1 MKESTFVAFVLPRK
15 RCSPKEA
22 TASFLGAYLSTGALH
37 DGYSVIFKLQ
47 CRRLA
52 PNMDRPVQL
61 SSFANSFLPIH
72 MLPIMPPR

>member
-1 MKESTFVAFVLPRK
+1 MLPTK
-15 RCSPKEA
+15 RGSPKEA
-22 TASFLGAYLSTGALH
+22 TASFLGAHLSTGALR
-37 DGYSVIFKLQ
+37 DGTFVTGKFQ
-47 CRRLA
+47 CQRLA